1 MDYKIIDKKLK
12 NMMKDDLEDYVQE
25 LEEVILQIHAGYQ
38 KKFKKYKNK
47 IRLQAGALEDLK
59 PAS

>member
-1 MDYKIIDKKLK
+1 MDYNIVDKKLK

-25 LEEVILQIHAGYQ
+25 LEEAILEIHAGYQ
-38 KKFKKYKNK
+38 KKYKNK
-47 IRLQAGALEDLK
+47 IRLQASALEDLK